1 MAAKAG
7 KVEVAAAAY
16 ILLARYQYTD
26 TQHTLVNKLIPIQ
39 NIQLWFHVN
48 NTPKQ
53 SIISWCSKR
62 QNTA

>member
-1 MAAKAG
+1 MAATAG

-26 TQHTLVNKLIPIQ
+26 TQPTLLNKLIPIQ

-48 NTPKQ
+48 NTPEQ
-53 SIISWCSKR
+53 SILCWCS
-62 QNTA
+62 